1 MKYVTRITRK
11 HRVVL
16 GYNTVIIDT
25 TEHNRMKVT

>member
-16 GYNTVIIDT
+16 DYNTVIMDT
-25 TEHNRMKVT
+25 TEHKRMRVT

>member
-16 GYNTVIIDT
+16 GYNTVIMDT
-25 TEHNRMKVT
+25 TEHKYN